1 MDSMTGA
8 MRGFALAA
16 ALAVPAAV
24 ALAACGGSSTTTVTA
39 SATTQASTPTQ
50 TSTSTPTQT
59 ATSKT
64 TSTSPRGGGNGAGGG
79 TSSTHIAVYHPST
92 IVRHNG
98 FVTVIASPD
107 SVGKVAAFYRAQLAK
122 GGWKIREA
130 SVNSFH
136 AVFNAT
142 RDHEGATIVVHPQG
156 SGSGATITEHPG

>member
-1 MDSMTGA
+1 MTGA
-8 MRGFALAA
+8 TRRAATSAAIAAVA
-16 ALAVPAAV
+16 AL

-39 SATTQASTPTQ
+39 STTTQASTPTQ

-59 ATSKT
+59 ATSATTT
-64 TSTSPRGGGNGAGGG
+64 TSSGGAGAGG
-79 TSSTHIAVYHPST
+79 SSNSVHIAVYHPST

-98 FVTVIASPD
+98 FVTVISSPD
-107 SVGKVAAFYRAQLAK
+107 SVGKVAAFYKAQLAK
-122 GGWKIREA
+122 GGWNIREA

-142 RDHEGATIVVHPQG
+142 RGNEGATIVVHPQG